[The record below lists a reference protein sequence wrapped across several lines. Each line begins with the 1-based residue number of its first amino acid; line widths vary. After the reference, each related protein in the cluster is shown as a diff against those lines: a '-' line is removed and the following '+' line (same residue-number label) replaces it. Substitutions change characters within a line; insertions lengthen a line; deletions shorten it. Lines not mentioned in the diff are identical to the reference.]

1 MHWKTQSVAPERVV
15 TEARAE
21 AVRVTKPDGTRLVLH
36 QPEIVGD
43 TLFGVRRDVW
53 PRDGRPRPAVALAD
67 VRAIAVRRVD
77 AIGTAVVALGTL
89 ALAGVIAL
97 GLAWSSRAD

>member
-15 TEARAE
+15 SEARAE
-21 AVRVTKPDGTRLVLH
+21 AVRVTKPDGTRLVLP

-53 PRDGRPRPAVALAD
+53 PRDGRPLPAVALAD